1 MSETASNELKNDQ
14 VSVIVHKKNECE
26 VEFDVFAS
34 KELIQKVRKQA
45 VKAVGKE
52 VTLPGF
58 RKGKAPEALVLKN
71 YPAEVERK
79 FHKTLADAAFIE
91 AQNLAKVPVLNQS
104 STIRFDLKSF
114 DEEEAKLHFAF
125 ETEPETPEVDAKKFT
140 PKPVEKKEVGEK
152 EIQEAIRQMA
162 FFYAKWESVS
172 DRPIEEGDFIV
183 IDLDTLDGEETN
195 RVFDQVRFEVKK
207 ERMAQ
212 WMRELVKNAK
222 AGDILEGTS
231 YPDDTA
237 SEEEKKEFAPKKVRL
252 HIKVV
257 EKAVLPEMN
266 DEFAK
271 KVGSPDIASMNT
283 LVEGML
289 KKQVD
294 DKADQDLREQVN
306 HFLVT
311 SYEFDLPKSLVEEEF
326 KHRFNSGMNNP
337 EFKAHMEKASKEEKE
352 KIEERIRTETK
363 HSLRLFYLSR
373 KIVQDAKIPVTQEEI
388 NHRAVEQRK
397 MHPGAQGLGNE
408 ISREEFAL
416 ALSMVFLNKA
426 QDHILSLTK

>member
-1 MSETASNELKNDQ
+1 MQETSSIEFANDQ
-14 VSVIVHKKNECE
+14 IRVTVNKKDECG

-34 KELIQKVRKQA
+34 KELIQKARKQA
-45 VKAVGKE
+45 IIAVGKE

-58 RKGKAPEALVLKN
+58 RKGKAPESLVLKN
-71 YPAEVERK
+71 YPVDVERK
-79 FHKTLADAAFIE
+79 FHKSLADAAFIE

-104 STIRFDLKSF
+104 STIRFDMKSF
-114 DEEEAKLHFAF
+114 DEEGAKLHFVF
-125 ETEPETPEVDAKKFT
+125 ETEPDTPEIDAKKFSQ
-140 PKPVEKKEVGEK
+140 KPIEKKEVGEK

-162 FFYAKWESVS
+162 FYYAKWEPVA

-183 IDLDTLDGEETN
+183 IDLDTIDGEEVN
-195 RVFDQVRFEVKK
+195 RVFDQVRFEVQK

-237 SEEEKKEFAPKKVRL
+237 SEEEKKEFAPKKIRL
-252 HIKVV
+252 HVKVV
-257 EKAVLPEMN
+257 EKATLPEMN

-283 LVEGML
+283 LVERML
-289 KKQVD
+289 KTQVD
-294 DKADQDLREQVN
+294 DKADRDLREQVN

-311 SYEFDLPKSLVEEEF
+311 NYEFDLPKSLVDEEF
-326 KHRFNSGMNNP
+326 KHRLNSGMNNP
-337 EFKAHMEKASKEEKE
+337 EFKAHMEKASKEERE

-373 KIVQDAKIPVTQEEI
+373 KIVQDAKISVTQEEI
-388 NHRAVEQRK
+388 NQRAIEQRK
-397 MHPGAQGLGNE
+397 MHPGSQGLGNE